1 MVFASILFN
10 HLQVLRFQTMLFLPE
25 RAQRI
30 HQAVLSWTL
39 KLDAMKIKRTP
50 VPAYLGACQSML
62 VAGSFALSSLLAA
75 PAWGLSLGHAHIES
89 KQGEPLRG
97 YIEILSASS
106 EELEGLKARLYSQ
119 TDYKALELTWE
130 NTLAST
136 ELKIAQAT
144 GGKLRIGI
152 EGREPVENSFVELFF
167 DLHWNSGQVN
177 KQVGLLL
184 DPATPLVP
192 KDARQDLMDRYVLVH
207 QGDTASELI
216 KPYLPSDV
224 SLDQMLLA
232 LVQSNPKS
240 FVNGNVNRM
249 LAGSSLQIPK
259 GESAKR
265 LSVQTA
271 QSLVAEQ
278 NEAFNTYRKSVSA
291 KVKNSKAL
299 QPKSNKQ
306 ASGLVHDPKKDK
318 GSGKD
323 QLTLNKSPSG
333 HLETLSKERQD
344 KEQAQKLKEI
354 QDNIKELQVLSQADK
369 SPWWSKVWST
379 LLQST
384 SDQWQA
390 SSAWVYAQFPALQNY
405 TNWPLAPVITG
416 LVFAAFVL
424 LSLWRIQKSRQSNT
438 SDHVTEPHQDVPG
451 WRDSDPPSMNAPSFD
466 DSFGRP
472 FETTSSFKPTHISA
486 SEHMANQREH
496 AAQTSKETSPVDDR
510 VKLAED
516 LWDIGQHHTAYAIAQ
531 EVLQQSSGKEFDRAK
546 KWLENHAI

>member
-1 MVFASILFN
+1 
-10 HLQVLRFQTMLFLPE
+10 MLFLLE
-25 RAQRI
+25 RAKRI
-30 HQAVLSWTL
+30 HQACLSWPM
-39 KLDAMKIKRTP
+39 KLDALMINLAR
-50 VPAYLGACQSML
+50 VPAHLWACQSLL

-75 PAWGLSLGHAHIES
+75 PAWGLGLGHAHIES

-97 YIEILSASS
+97 YLEILSASA

-119 TDYKALELTWE
+119 KDYKALELTWE
-130 NTLAST
+130 NSLAST
-136 ELKIAQAT
+136 ELNITQAT

-152 EGREPVENSFVELFF
+152 KGREPVENSFVELFF

-184 DPATPLVP
+184 DPATPLLP
-192 KDARQDLMDRYVLVH
+192 KDTGEALMDRYVLVH

-216 KPYLPSDV
+216 IPYLPSDV
-224 SLDQMLLA
+224 SMDQMLLA
-232 LVQSNPKS
+232 LLQSNPKS

-265 LSVQTA
+265 LSVQSA
-271 QSLVAEQ
+271 QAVVAEQ
-278 NEAFNTYRKSVSA
+278 NVAFNTYRQSVLA
-291 KVKNSKAL
+291 KLKNSKAL

-323 QLTLNKSPSG
+323 QLTLNKSPSEN
-333 HLETLSKERQD
+333 LEALSKERAE

-369 SPWWSKVWST
+369 SPWWSKFWST

-384 SDQWQA
+384 SDQWQE

-424 LSLWRIQKSRQSNT
+424 LSLWRIQKSRQSKEGVRV
-438 SDHVTEPHQDVPG
+438 SEPHQDVPG

-466 DSFGRP
+466 DSFGKP
-472 FETTSSFKPTHISA
+472 FESAASLKPTHISA
-486 SEHMANQREH
+486 SEHMANQRQH
-496 AAQTSKETSPVDDR
+496 AATTSPEPSPVDDR

-531 EVLQQSSGKEFDRAK
+531 EVLQQSSGKEYERAK